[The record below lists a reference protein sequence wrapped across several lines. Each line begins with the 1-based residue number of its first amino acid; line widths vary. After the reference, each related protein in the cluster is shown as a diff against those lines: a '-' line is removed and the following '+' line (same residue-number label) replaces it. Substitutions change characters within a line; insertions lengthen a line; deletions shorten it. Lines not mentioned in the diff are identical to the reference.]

1 MKQKLTERYV
11 IDLMKEEWDKKVHSL
26 LEKSSEQSKK
36 PETGL
41 KTYVTIDGKQK
52 NILSKGLK
60 VTKKKSVGDPTS
72 GMDYKVVDV
81 SLRDKTIT
89 LQRFDQKSFTI
100 SLQEFEDNYI
110 RE

>member
-60 VTKKKSVGDPTS
+60 VT
-72 GMDYKVVDV
+72 
-81 SLRDKTIT
+81 